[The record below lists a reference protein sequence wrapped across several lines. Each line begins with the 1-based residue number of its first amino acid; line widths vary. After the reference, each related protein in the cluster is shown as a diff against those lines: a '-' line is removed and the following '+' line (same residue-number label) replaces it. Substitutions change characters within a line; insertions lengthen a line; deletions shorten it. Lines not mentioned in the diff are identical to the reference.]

1 MRVVTEQMREQ
12 LRKLSQS
19 IYDKMK
25 RCRKLEKSTR
35 KCLADVEEHVEEIY
49 NRIDDLTNDLVRKK
63 LHSTGLTFNTAH
75 SLLWYIKLSFGKF
88 HQFYVTKTK

>member
-25 RCRKLEKSTR
+25 RCRKLDKSTW

-49 NRIDDLTNDLVRKK
+49 RRIDNETEDLVRR
-63 LHSTGLTFNTAH
+63 T
-75 SLLWYIKLSFGKF
+75 
-88 HQFYVTKTK
+88 